1 MHKRQRIYGVWG
13 ICLCLVLLL
22 VMIGR
27 SAMAAVQSS
36 TPHPEQ
42 KQTLKE
48 FMIKKGMMTEEEAK
62 TIKESPVTLS
72 YGSKGFELS
81 TTDHKFSLSIGSRLQ
96 FLFTNSTYNAG
107 GPADTSSFRIRRA
120 KIYFNGHALLPD
132 LIYKIQV
139 DLAASPILNDA
150 YIDWK
155 HFNRAQVWVG
165 QYKVPFNRQQIASTA
180 SLQLVD
186 RAITDSTFS
195 PGRDIGITL
204 HNSASE
210 EFVEYEVGVYNGN
223 GPNTT
228 SNDGTG
234 FLYVGRI
241 VLYPL
246 GPFSYYTEPDFEM
259 TPSLKFGVG
268 FAYNLN
274 SNAQLTTTTTTET
287 ANVKTGTIDTVVKF
301 HGVSLIVGLFQRN
314 TNPNHA
320 TTTPSIVSTGE
331 GINTQASVF
340 VVPRRLEISGRY
352 AWINPDKQVA
362 HDNQMEVGAGLNVY
376 FVDNRLKFQTDF
388 RRIRTQNTPVPAP
401 PTSTTINDVVRA
413 QLQVI
418 F

>member
-1 MHKRQRIYGVWG
+1 MHNRQSLYWVRV
-13 ICLCLVLLL
+13 ICLYLALFFA
-22 VMIGR
+22 IISR
-27 SAMAAVQSS
+27 SAMAAEQSS
-36 TPHPEQ
+36 SPPPEQ

-48 FMIKKGMMTEEEAK
+48 FMLKKGMMTEEEAK
-62 TIKESPVTLS
+62 TIEDSPVTLS
-72 YGSKGFELS
+72 YGSKGFQLA
-81 TTDHKFSLSIGSRLQ
+81 TTDGKFSLAIGSRLQ

-120 KIYFNGHALLPD
+120 KIYLNGHALLPD
-132 LIYKIQV
+132 LIYKVQV

-150 YIDWK
+150 YIDWE
-155 HFNRAQVWVG
+155 HFKWAQVWVG

-180 SLQLVD
+180 YLQLVD

-204 HNSASE
+204 HNTPTKE
-210 EFVEYEVGVYNGN
+210 LVEYDIGVYNGN

-246 GPFSYYTEPDFEM
+246 GPFSYYTEPDYEM
-259 TPSLKFGVG
+259 TPSPKIGVG

-274 SNAQLTTTTTTET
+274 SNAQVTANTGDT
-287 ANVKTGTIDTVVKF
+287 ANVKTGTIDTVIKF
-301 HGVSLIVGLFQRN
+301 HGVSLIVDLFQRN

-320 TTTPSIVSTGE
+320 STVPNIVSTGE
-331 GINTQASVF
+331 GINAQASVF
-340 VVPRRLEISGRY
+340 VVPHRLEFSGRY

-362 HDNQMEVGAGLNVY
+362 HDDQMEVGAGMNVY
-376 FVDNRLKFQTDF
+376 FIDNRLKFQTDF
-388 RRIRTQNTPVPAP
+388 RRIRTQQTTTLPA
-401 PTSTTINDVVRA
+401 TLVNDVVRA
-413 QLQVI
+413 QLQVM

>member
-1 MHKRQRIYGVWG
+1 MGGIVRTRLRIYAVS
-13 ICLCLVLLL
+13 LCLVFIIGILCGS
-22 VMIGR
+22 VMAEEQ
-27 SAMAAVQSS
+27 STPQSS
-36 TPHPEQ
+36 DQ

-62 TIKESPVTLS
+62 TIQEPPVTVS
-72 YGSKGFELS
+72 YGSKGFEFA
-81 TTDHKFSLSIGSRLQ
+81 TTDHRFSLAIGTRLQ

-132 LIYKIQV
+132 LIYKVQI

-150 YIDWK
+150 YIDWE
-155 HFNRAQVWVG
+155 HFSRAQVWVG

-180 SLQLVD
+180 YLQLVD
-186 RAITDSTFS
+186 RAITDQTFS

-204 HNSASE
+204 HNTPTKE
-210 EFVEYEVGVYNGN
+210 LVEYDVGVYNGN

-246 GPFSYYTEPDFEM
+246 GPFSYYTEPDYEM
-259 TPSLKFGVG
+259 TPSLKYGVG

-274 SNAQLTTTTTTET
+274 SNAQITTTET
-287 ANVKTGTIDTVVKF
+287 ANVKTGTIDIVVKF

-314 TNPNHA
+314 TNPNHTA
-320 TTTPSIVSTGE
+320 TPAADIVSTGE

-340 VVPRRLEISGRY
+340 VIPRQLEFSGRY
-352 AWINPDKQVA
+352 AWINPDKQVS
-362 HDNQMEVGAGLNVY
+362 HDDQMEVGVGMNVY
-376 FVDNRLKFQTDF
+376 FIDNRLKFQTDF
-388 RRIRTQNTPVPAP
+388 RRIRTQQTTALPA
-401 PTSTTINDVVRA
+401 TLINDVVRA
-413 QLQVI
+413 QLQVML
-418 F
+418 

>member
-1 MHKRQRIYGVWG
+1 M
-13 ICLCLVLLL
+13 L
-22 VMIGR
+22 
-27 SAMAAVQSS
+27 
-36 TPHPEQ
+36 
-42 KQTLKE
+42 
-48 FMIKKGMMTEEEAK
+48 KKGMMTEEEAK
-62 TIKESPVTLS
+62 TIEDAPVTVS
-72 YGSKGFELS
+72 YGSKGFEFA
-81 TTDHKFSLSIGSRLQ
+81 TTDHKFSLAIGTRLQ

-132 LIYKIQV
+132 LIYKVQI

-150 YIDWK
+150 YIDWQ
-155 HFNRAQVWVG
+155 HFNWAQVWVG

-180 SLQLVD
+180 YLQLVD

-204 HNSASE
+204 HNSASKE
-210 EFVEYEVGVYNGN
+210 IVEYDIGAYNGN

-246 GPFSYYTEPDFEM
+246 GPFSYYTEPDYEM
-259 TPSLKFGVG
+259 TPSPKIGVG

-274 SNAQLTTTTTTET
+274 SNAQITTTET
-287 ANVKTGTIDTVVKF
+287 ANVKTGTIDMVAKY
-301 HGVSLIVGLFQRN
+301 HGVSLIVELFQRN
-314 TNPNHA
+314 TNPNHTA
-320 TTTPSIVSTGE
+320 AANIVSTGE

-340 VVPRRLEISGRY
+340 VVPRRVEISGRY

-362 HDNQMEVGAGLNVY
+362 HDDQMEVGVGMNVY

-388 RRIRTQNTPVPAP
+388 RRIRTQQTALLP
-401 PTSTTINDVVRA
+401 STIINDVVRA
-413 QLQVI
+413 QLQVM